1 MWYVCDL
8 LYTVLYVRVNCF
20 IMRRCVVLIDEV
32 YNICNSDV
40 FSVLICILTI

>member
-20 IMRRCVVLIDEV
+20 IIRGCAVSIVEV
-32 YNICNSDV
+32 YTY
-40 FSVLICILTI
+40 LQ